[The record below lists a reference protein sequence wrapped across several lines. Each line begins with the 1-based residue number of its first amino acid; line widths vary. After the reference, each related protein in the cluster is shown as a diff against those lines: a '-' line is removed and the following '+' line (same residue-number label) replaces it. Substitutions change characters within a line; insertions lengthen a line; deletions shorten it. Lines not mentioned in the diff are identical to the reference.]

1 MKLVLAVIL
10 LAGLASGIPAAA
22 PAGCCPSPGG
32 DDYAPVWS
40 PSGTLVAFTRIG
52 QIDSGTFIVR
62 PDGSGLKQLSRQWP
76 FSWAPSGDLLA
87 FGGGGIDIV
96 DTSGNVLRRL
106 TEEDGSDPSWSPDG
120 RFIAFRGRGGIW
132 LVSADGGP
140 ARRVAPARSSRGRT
154 ATSQRISWSPDSAY
168 FAFVSSRRLGR
179 RRWDDQIHVVK
190 RDGTGNRVVAGS
202 RRNEEE
208 PEWSPDGTRLVFSSA
223 RGGQRDVYVAS
234 AAGSNLVNVSK
245 SRGYDA
251 EPAWSPDGRTI
262 AFASVRSGAKGL
274 YIVPASGGAA
284 RRVTGFPE
292 SSHPDWSPDGSR
304 LAFMGRGACRKAGI
318 LTVSSSGGS
327 PDLITNDCYIVGSD
341 GDDQLTG
348 TWDRDIAYGRGGND
362 VIRLDTSDDE
372 GWGETGD
379 DRLLGEGGSDVL
391 VGGPGHDTLVGD
403 RGNDRLWSA
412 DGDVDEL
419 DCGPQVDWVVA
430 DRVDHISGNCEHVR
444 LVG

>member
-1 MKLVLAVIL
+1 MKLALAFIL
-10 LAGLASGIPAAA
+10 LAGLASGMPAAA
-22 PAGCCPSPGG
+22 PAGCCPSAGG

-62 PDGSGLKQLSRQWP
+62 PDGSGLKRLSGQWP

-96 DTSGNVLRRL
+96 DTSGNVVRRL

-120 RFIAFRGRGGIW
+120 R
-132 LVSADGGP
+132 
-140 ARRVAPARSSRGRT
+140 
-154 ATSQRISWSPDSAY
+154 
-168 FAFVSSRRLGR
+168 
-179 RRWDDQIHVVK
+179 
-190 RDGTGNRVVAGS
+190 
-202 RRNEEE
+202 
-208 PEWSPDGTRLVFSSA
+208 
-223 RGGQRDVYVAS
+223 
-234 AAGSNLVNVSK
+234 
-245 SRGYDA
+245 
-251 EPAWSPDGRTI
+251 TI
-262 AFASVRSGAKGL
+262 AFASSRSGAKGL
-274 YIVPASGGAA
+274 YVVSASGGPA

-292 SSHPDWSPDGSR
+292 SSHPDWSPDGSQF
-304 LAFMGRGACRKAGI
+304 AFMGRGACRKAGI

-327 PDLITNDCYIVGSD
+327 PPELITNDCYIVGSD

-348 TWDRDIAYGRGGND
+348 TWDRDIAYGRSGND

-372 GWGETGD
+372 GWGEAGD
-379 DRLLGEGGSDVL
+379 DRLLGERGSDVL

-403 RGNDRLWSA
+403 RGNDRLWTA
-412 DGDVDEL
+412 DGEVDEL

-444 LVG
+444 LVR

>member
-10 LAGLASGIPAAA
+10 LAGLASGIPAAT

-120 RFIAFRGRGGIW
+120 
-132 LVSADGGP
+132 
-140 ARRVAPARSSRGRT
+140 
-154 ATSQRISWSPDSAY
+154 
-168 FAFVSSRRLGR
+168 
-179 RRWDDQIHVVK
+179 
-190 RDGTGNRVVAGS
+190 
-202 RRNEEE
+202 
-208 PEWSPDGTRLVFSSA
+208 TRLVFSSA

-234 AAGSNLVNVSK
+234 AGGSNLVNVSK

-419 DCGPQVDWVVA
+419 DCGQQD
-430 DRVDHISGNCEHVR
+430 E
-444 LVG
+444 